1 MISNLISWI
10 VVGLIA
16 GWATGKIMSG
26 KGYGV
31 LHDILLGM
39 VGAVIGGW
47 VMGILHIGGEGFI
60 YTVIVAI
67 GGACLL
73 TFVVRKIRG

>member
-1 MISNLISWI
+1 
-10 VVGLIA
+10 
-16 GWATGKIMSG
+16 
-26 KGYGV
+26 
-31 LHDILLGM
+31 M

-47 VMGILHIGGEGFI
+47 VMGILGIGGGGLI